1 MADPSML
8 VMEGLN
14 STPVTEMTDSCLL
27 EIRTKFEV
35 IPSVAC
41 CMCFML
47 GVIYCFFGYRCF
59 KMVMFL
65 SGLVFGTGVGY
76 LLCLREQIQDSPLDA
91 ETRAGISLGIGL
103 LGALV
108 TVLVRCVGLFLTGLQ
123 LGLLLSVIALVAAGQ
138 YYPVFSPVWVPAG
151 SVLGTSMFFAVLT
164 LCWQKTMTIVATATL
179 GAAIVATCM
188 DYCVEAQMV
197 ALRAYVGLRGDQ
209 QGVMCWYSWA
219 VVGMWPAAAA
229 LGILVQRRYTARGLS
244 HSEVIVSGKQ
254 RQVQLMRIR
263 EKDARRRPDGTY
275 RRRPPPL
282 KRYAG
287 DVLAP
292 SYLAS
297 LRERQMSTGSSMS
310 SLSTVHHTM
319 IDFDYET
326 GSMVPLTTSSSAVL
340 RV

>member
-8 VMEGLN
+8 VTEGVSPTLP
-14 STPVTEMTDSCLL
+14 TTDSCVL
-27 EIRTKFEV
+27 EVRTKYEV
-35 IPSVAC
+35 IPSVVC
-41 CMCFML
+41 SMCFML
-47 GVIYCFFGYRCF
+47 GIIYCFFGYRCF

-76 LLCLREQIQDSPLDA
+76 LLCLREQLLDSPLDA

-103 LGALV
+103 VGALV

-123 LGLLLSVIALVAAGQ
+123 LGLLLSVTALVAAGQ
-138 YYPVFSPVWVPAG
+138 YYPIFSPVWVPVG
-151 SVLGTSMFFAVLT
+151 SVLGTSVFFAVLT
-164 LCWQKTMTIVATATL
+164 LCWQKSMTIVATATL
-179 GAAIVATCM
+179 GAAIVTACM
-188 DYCVEAQMV
+188 DYCVETPV
-197 ALRAYVGLRGDQ
+197 VVLRAYMGLDTDQ
-209 QGVMCWYSWA
+209 QGTMCWYSW
-219 VVGMWPAAAA
+219 VMLGIWPAAAA
-229 LGILVQRRYTARGLS
+229 LGILVQRKFTARGLS

-254 RQVQLMRIR
+254 KQVQLMRIR
-263 EKDARRRPDGTY
+263 EKDARRRPEGTY

>member
-1 MADPSML
+1 
-8 VMEGLN
+8 
-14 STPVTEMTDSCLL
+14 
-27 EIRTKFEV
+27 
-35 IPSVAC
+35 
-41 CMCFML
+41 
-47 GVIYCFFGYRCF
+47 
-59 KMVMFL
+59 MFL

-209 QGVMCWYSWA
+209 QGPS
-219 VVGMWPAAAA
+219 
-229 LGILVQRRYTARGLS
+229 L
-244 HSEVIVSGKQ
+244 
-254 RQVQLMRIR
+254 QL
-263 EKDARRRPDGTY
+263 P
-275 RRRPPPL
+275 
-282 KRYAG
+282 
-287 DVLAP
+287 
-292 SYLAS
+292 
-297 LRERQMSTGSSMS
+297 
-310 SLSTVHHTM
+310 
-319 IDFDYET
+319 
-326 GSMVPLTTSSSAVL
+326 
-340 RV
+340 